1 MAHKFLFNI
10 LVCGAISCHCARN
23 GPHNV
28 KCVNP
33 FPSTLFPPLTAVV
46 TADVTNLV
54 LKDYWGPIEYVIMF
68 IVSQQ
73 CAWMERHKTTRP
85 ITFDLYLCA
94 CVRACACACMC
105 WLYRKTRLHG
115 GSSAVYPPS
124 VNPPFKHIWTKC
136 TQTRCSHANTKT
148 KMDVCIPIHTP
159 KQAHSVPEDRQPCIP
174 FQTLSHSGFQ
184 LYMVSS
190 RSVYVLLY
198 EYRLVILAI
207 LE

>member
-94 CVRACACACMC
+94 CVRARARARACAGCIERLDCMGDPQLSTLRLSTPPSNTYGQNAHKPDAHMPIQRQKWMFAYQYIHQNRHIAFQRTDNLAYLFKHYHTLAFSFTWWAQDLSMSFC
-105 WLYRKTRLHG
+105 MNTDLSSWLY
-115 GSSAVYPPS
+115 
-124 VNPPFKHIWTKC
+124 
-136 TQTRCSHANTKT
+136 
-148 KMDVCIPIHTP
+148 
-159 KQAHSVPEDRQPCIP
+159 
-174 FQTLSHSGFQ
+174 
-184 LYMVSS
+184 
-190 RSVYVLLY
+190 
-198 EYRLVILAI
+198 
-207 LE
+207 